1 MNNDSEH
8 PVKRPSQA
16 SAKTDPA
23 VSLTRALRQLIDT
36 AHQNSTEDMA
46 DQNIPMLYQMGQV
59 ETKQQQCLYH
69 LEAVGKQLQALTA
82 NHKLLENAGRS
93 NDLLGEQHYQKHV
106 LEPLLRSL
114 FPVFDLIQDAGK
126 SSDNE
131 QPQSEDL
138 IQSVWAQL
146 EQFLVN
152 YDIHII
158 RHTSGQGLDPKVMK
172 PMKWTL
178 TTDQTLHR
186 RVCESLQIGF
196 RRGQERI
203 LRHESVSLYKFQADE
218 TKSNSSIERIELC

>member
-8 PVKRPSQA
+8 PEKRPTQA
-16 SAKTDPA
+16 AAKTDPA
-23 VSLTRALRQLIDT
+23 VSLSHALQELIDT

-46 DQNIPMLYQMGQV
+46 EQNIPMLYQMGQV

-82 NHKLLENAGRS
+82 NHKLLENAGRTHQ
-93 NDLLGEQHYQKHV
+93 LLGEQHYQQHV
-106 LEPLLRSL
+106 LDPILRSV

-126 SSDNE
+126 SSDN
-131 QPQSEDL
+131 QPSGNL

-158 RHTSGQGLDPKVMK
+158 RHAAGDDFDPKIMK
-172 PMKWTL
+172 PMKWAL
-178 TTDQTLHR
+178 TTDQALHR
-186 RVCESLQIGF
+186 HVCESLQIGF
-196 RRGQERI
+196 RWGQKRI

-218 TKSNSSIERIELC
+218 TKSNSSNERIELC